1 MSKASDFMKNTV
13 TESGTIINS
22 LEDAEDIIKKIKDLM
37 SRADY
42 KHNLGVKGVV
52 KDNIHNLVTLVKSL
66 EI

>member
-1 MSKASDFMKNTV
+1 
-13 TESGTIINS
+13 
-22 LEDAEDIIKKIKDLM
+22 M